1 MIPKPYGQDCPTCGG
16 QMMTDSTSAWCS
28 FIGEGCKE
36 PRRELPGPERR
47 RVLKEEFIRNAQ
59 KVKAQK

>member
-1 MIPKPYGQDCPTCGG
+1 VIRPYGQACATCGG
-16 QMMTDSTSAWCS
+16 NLLTDSTHVWCE
-28 FIGEGCKE
+28 FRAEGCPE

-47 RVLKEEFIRNAQ
+47 RVLREEFIANAQ